1 MGGEGGRNGGR
12 KGGGESAAIRSR
24 IRWCSTRWRLG
35 VYHGARRGEVAGA
48 VHIDSRDEGRVEDRN
63 DFGVISSTA
72 EPVRDREAGVG
83 RVIACGHRMVVGP
96 RGVRVVFPRAVSP
109 GDERGMGGSAG
120 SGGVCAGVVCGEV
133 ARVVGGA
140 CTFVS
145 PVCKRWGCDFGCEPR
160 GGGLG
165 CGLGVI

>member
-72 EPVRDREAGVG
+72 EPVFEACLCWELKACERKRG
-83 RVIACGHRMVVGP
+83 RGAKK
-96 RGVRVVFPRAVSP
+96 AV
-109 GDERGMGGSAG
+109 
-120 SGGVCAGVVCGEV
+120 
-133 ARVVGGA
+133 
-140 CTFVS
+140 
-145 PVCKRWGCDFGCEPR
+145 
-160 GGGLG
+160 L
-165 CGLGVI
+165 